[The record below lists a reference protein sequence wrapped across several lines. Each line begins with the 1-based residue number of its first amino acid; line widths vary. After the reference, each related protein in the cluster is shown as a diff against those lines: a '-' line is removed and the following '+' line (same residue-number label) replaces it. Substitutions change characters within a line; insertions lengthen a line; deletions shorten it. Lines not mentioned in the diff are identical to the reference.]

1 MGFTLYPQPAVRSLV
16 VAKGGARVDTDFLQR
31 AGTPLPEFAGIY
43 AQMMF
48 LRVAMIAGDAAAP
61 PTLFLTAGNGPS
73 VEIGTDPRSVSRA
86 TGGAGTG
93 VVGDVFLVAGP
104 GNTFQVMV
112 GFEELTSE
120 AWKLGI
126 RNNDP
131 AADLDFTWVVAD
143 NAGETNQ
150 PWVDVRRFGY
160 HTAAVVAVKQPRGIA
175 VDAALHSTYVAVVD
189 FDGQHTSHDVSV
201 IDTVTHSIIGTLTA
215 GLFPWA
221 VAVDQATHEVYVTNC
236 ADATASVIDGRTRS
250 LIATIPV
257 GKNTS
262 SVDVDTRTRAAYVGN
277 GNDNTVSVIDANTR
291 TVVATIP
298 VDVYPGGVCVDA
310 EGHTAYVSN
319 VTKNTVTLID
329 TTTRSVAATL
339 VVGNAPFGLALD
351 ARSRTIYVA
360 DGGANA
366 VSAIDARTRTVAPA
380 IAVGSSPQTVA
391 VDAGI
396 NAVYVANSGDNTLS
410 VIDSRTRSVTQT
422 IPVGKNP
429 LTMAVNPDSH
439 MVYVG
444 NFGDKTVTVIEAQS
458 P

>member
-16 VAKGGARVDTDFLQR
+16 VGKGGARVDTDFLQR

-61 PTLFLTAGNGPS
+61 STLFLTAGSGPS
-73 VEIGTDPRSVSRA
+73 VEIGTDPRSVFRA

-93 VVGDVFLVAGP
+93 VVGDVFLVTGP
-104 GNTFQVMV
+104 GNAFQVMV

-160 HTAAVVAVKQPRGIA
+160 HTAAVVALKQPRGIA
-175 VDAALHSTYVAVVD
+175 VDAALRTAYVAVVD
-189 FDGQHTSHDVSV
+189 FDGQHNSDDVSV
-201 IDTVTHSIIGTLTA
+201 IDTVTHSITGTLTA

-236 ADATASVIDGRTRS
+236 ADATASVIDGKTRS
-250 LIATIPV
+250 LIATVPV

-262 SVDVDTRTRAAYVGN
+262 SVDVDTRTRAVYVGN

-291 TVVATIP
+291 TVVATICSRRLP
-298 VDVYPGGVCVDA
+298 RRRVRRRRGPHRLRFERHQEHGHPDRHHDTVGCRHPGGRKGPVRPGVGRPRAHHLRRRRWRKHGVGDRRA
-310 EGHTAYVSN
+310 
-319 VTKNTVTLID
+319 D
-329 TTTRSVAATL
+329 T
-339 VVGNAPFGLALD
+339 
-351 ARSRTIYVA
+351 
-360 DGGANA
+360 DGGAGH
-366 VSAIDARTRTVAPA
+366 RGGL
-380 IAVGSSPQTVA
+380 IATDGRGRHRHQRRLR
-391 VDAGI
+391 G
-396 NAVYVANSGDNTLS
+396 
-410 VIDSRTRSVTQT
+410 Q
-422 IPVGKNP
+422 
-429 LTMAVNPDSH
+429 
-439 MVYVG
+439 
-444 NFGDKTVTVIEAQS
+444 FGR
-458 P
+458 